1 MVGGKKANKLKTS
14 NGAVPL
20 SSQANVDILSILQ
33 LCLRPSQIELV
44 RAHHPH

>member
-1 MVGGKKANKLKTS
+1 MVGEKTNKLKTR

-20 SSQANVDILSILQ
+20 SSQANVDILSLLQ
-33 LCLRPSQIELV
+33 LCLRPVKIELV